1 MADGEEGGALACCS
15 AGSGFAHIIRG
26 GARTRMSSVLPL
38 NEDAEGVVRIRCDG
52 SQAKDAAAA
61 TSGASIVRV
70 QPTRSAGVRFG
81 RGLN

>member
-1 MADGEEGGALACCS
+1 MADGEEGGVLAGWRS

-38 NEDAEGVVRIRCDG
+38 NEDAEGVVRIRCGG

-61 TSGASIVRV
+61 TSGASIVRGAAD
-70 QPTRSAGVRFG
+70 P
-81 RGLN
+81 